1 MMAGGSKKVRARL
14 GTCSTDVF
22 TVSGNTNI
30 PPLCSTLTDE
40 HVYFDV
46 TSECHDLDFSFGQ
59 HANGVTKST
68 TRKFSIKVWTKFI
81 YVKKSYYLVN
91 PK

>member
-1 MMAGGSKKVRARL
+1 MIAGGSKKVRARL

-68 TRKFSIKVWTKFI
+68 TRKFSIKVWAQFL
-81 YVKKSYYLVN
+81 YVKKLSYLVN